1 LARFARIGF
10 AAAGGHALNFG
21 SMKGS
26 FPLFLA
32 DCNLARRCLV
42 LAPSRRPDIVAKISA
57 ICGFELQRREDRR
70 RKSIETDH
78 PGCFLKYSG
87 RRKTGPT
94 GEFCP

>member
-1 LARFARIGF
+1 MSAFCRFRSAFVALGSDRSWRE
-10 AAAGGHALNFG
+10 AGGQ
-21 SMKGS
+21 
-26 FPLFLA
+26 
-32 DCNLARRCLV
+32 
-42 LAPSRRPDIVAKISA
+42 PSIRAAA
-57 ICGFELQRREDRR
+57 ICGLELQRREDRR

>member
-70 RKSIETDH
+70 RKSIAIDF
-78 PGCFLKYSG
+78 PGGSLKGSR
-87 RRKTGPT
+87 RRKTSAT
-94 GEFCP
+94 WEF